1 MGTTHRHASTAQAVL
16 LEDWYQTNGVA
27 SSGEVAPRWQE
38 AFQEAFQGRW
48 EGELASF
55 LLPCG
60 FPSCPSCCHDHHD
73 IATNL
78 SWGLAKPRKK
88 NHSDKFYSCMP
99 KPTQIKMY
107 LGGEFPVVVVFI
119 SLPFTTIVSIM
130 LIFHFHL
137 HHHRHSASELLWE
150 KRSWKVFSQ
159 KGLQYVAHSRHTHIV
174 YTVFKRMK
182 KIL

>member
-27 SSGEVAPRWQE
+27 SSGEVAPPWQE

-130 LIFHFHL
+130 LIFTSTSITIAIR
-137 HHHRHSASELLWE
+137 HRNFCGKKDLGKSSAKKGCNMWHILGIHTLCTP
-150 KRSWKVFSQ
+150 FS
-159 KGLQYVAHSRHTHIV
+159 KE
-174 YTVFKRMK
+174 
-182 KIL
+182 